1 MNSAPIV
8 VAGDWHGNLGWA
20 RTVVRSA
27 AWQGVKTILQVGD
40 FGALWPGKMNGR
52 FEARLNLYLEASDIR
67 LIFIAGNHDNWAEL
81 EKLPIDEDGLATLRS
96 NIKYLPRPGRTTVQG
111 LTVGGLGGA
120 FSVDFRYRTE
130 GKDWWA
136 IEDLAPDHVAEF
148 IAGGPV
154 DILLTHDVPAG
165 IQLRSGLNLPA
176 DVSARAN
183 VTRELLTQAVAATR
197 PAHVFSGHWHQR
209 RIDEI
214 MHPDG
219 STTRVDVLNMENS
232 RDGNAVLLWPG
243 ETPLRIE
250 PLRISGS

>member
-1 MNSAPIV
+1 M
-8 VAGDWHGNLGWA
+8 AGDWHGNLGWA

-27 AWQGVKTILQVGD
+27 ARHGVKTILHVGD
-40 FGALWPGKMNGR
+40 FGALWPGKMKGR
-52 FEARLNLYLEASDIR
+52 FEARLNHYLEDSNIQ

-81 EKLPIDEDGLATLRS
+81 EKLPIKADGLATLRS
-96 NIKYLPRPGRTTVQG
+96 NVRYLPRPGRTIVQG

-120 FSVDFRYRTE
+120 FSVDFRYHTE

-136 IEDLAPDHVAEF
+136 NEDLTAEHVAEF

-165 IQLRSGLNLPA
+165 VQLRSGLRLPGDILA
-176 DVSARAN
+176 LAN
-183 VTRELLTQAVAATR
+183 VTRELLAQAVACAR

-214 MHPDG
+214 MRPDG
-219 STTRVDVLNMENS
+219 GTTRVDVLNMENS
-232 RDGNAVLLWPG
+232 RDGNAVLVWPG
-243 ETPLRIE
+243 GRPLRVE
-250 PLRISGS
+250 PLRIFGA